1 MKIQEV
7 MTKNFKELDTM
18 CRKRN
23 IVVSCHKTS
32 EDVFQDVMVMAL
44 NKYKDKDITEKEGM
58 DYLVKSLCMEFK
70 FQKAKIDNR
79 EVFMDEV
86 KDCPLPDDL

>member
-7 MTKNFKELDTM
+7 ITKNYEQLRSM
-18 CRKRN
+18 CRNTN

-44 NKYKDKDITEKEGM
+44 NKFKKKEITEEVGM
-58 DYLVKSLCMEFK
+58 DYLVKSLLMEFK
-70 FQKAKIDNR
+70 FQWKKFDNV
-79 EVFMDEV
+79 EVYMDEV
-86 KDCPLPDDL
+86 KECPTMEDL